1 MNNYINLFDSLNLTM
16 QSIFGTDG
24 IRGRF
29 NEEITYSLAYKVGY
43 ALASILENKKPIL
56 IGRDTRM
63 SGDILLHAITQGI
76 NDSGKKFI
84 NLGICPTPAI
94 PFLIQQENLSSGI
107 MISASHNPPEY
118 NGIKIFDHK
127 GQKITKYFENK
138 IQKFIEESNQKNLS
152 VSTKASPLNANKDL
166 MNIYIKSLI
175 QTMGGE
181 NLGGL
186 KIILDTCYGSATTCA
201 KKIFQSLGADVR
213 VINNSKNGMKINM
226 NCGSTNLEPLQR
238 ALRESSAD
246 MGFSFDGDADRVIGI
261 DSKGNVLDGD
271 HILFLWGRE
280 LMEQKILTNNLLIS
294 TQMANLGFE
303 KAWKKIGGILYRTD
317 VGDKYVHDAI
327 KKKRA
332 VLGGEQSGHI
342 LSKINNFSGDGI
354 LTALQISKFCKKKNI
369 NLNDWLKSSFEP
381 FPQKLTNI
389 NLDFNINKLNPKTK
403 LLINQT
409 LENFQEIYSDNCRVY
424 IRLSGTEPVIRVL
437 VEAQNYKE
445 VDCLSTEIKNKLL
458 LEVNKIMY

>member
-1 MNNYINLFDSLNLTM
+1 M

-43 ALASILENKKPIL
+43 ALGSTLEKKNPIL
-56 IGRDTRM
+56 IGRDTRI

-76 NDSGKKFI
+76 NQSGKKFI
-84 NLGICPTPAI
+84 NLGICPTPAV
-94 PFLIQQENLSSGI
+94 PFLIKKEKMSCGI

-118 NGIKIFDHK
+118 NGIKIFDHN
-127 GQKITKYFENK
+127 GQKITKDFENK
-138 IQKFIEESNQKNLS
+138 IQKIVEESNINSLP
-152 VSTKASPLNANKDL
+152 STEEKISLKENKDL
-166 MNIYIKSLI
+166 MNIYFQSLI

-181 NLGGL
+181 NLEGM

-201 KKIFQSLGADVR
+201 KNIFQNLGADVR
-213 VINNSKNGMKINM
+213 VINNSKNGLKINM
-226 NCGSTNLEPLQR
+226 NCGSTNLQPLKN
-238 ALRESSAD
+238 ALRENPAD

-280 LMEQKILTNNLLIS
+280 LMEKKILTNNLLIS

-303 KAWKKIGGILYRTD
+303 KAWNKIGGILHRTE
-317 VGDKYVHDAI
+317 VGDKFVFEAI
-327 KKKRA
+327 NQNNA
-332 VLGGEQSGHI
+332 ILGGEQSGHI

-354 LTALQISKFCKKKNI
+354 LTALQIAKYCKQKNI
-369 NLNDWLKSSFEP
+369 TLNDWLKSSFKP

-389 NLDFNINKLNPKTK
+389 NLDFDINNINQKTK
-403 LLINQT
+403 FLIDQT
-409 LENFQEIYSDNCRVY
+409 IDKYHSKFSHNCRIY
-424 IRLSGTEPVIRVL
+424 IRPSGTEPLMRVL
-437 VEAQNYKE
+437 VEAKNLKIVQSLSKE
-445 VDCLSTEIKNKLL
+445 ITHKLNLDIKNILNL
-458 LEVNKIMY
+458 S

>member
-1 MNNYINLFDSLNLTM
+1 M

-29 NEEITYSLAYKVGY
+29 NEDVTYSLAYKVGY
-43 ALASILENKKPIL
+43 ALGSNLKNNNSNPIL
-56 IGRDTRM
+56 IGRDTRI
-63 SGDILLHAITQGI
+63 SGDILLKAVTKGI
-76 NDSGKKFI
+76 NASGKKFI

-94 PFLIQQENLSSGI
+94 PFLIKKEKLSSGI

-118 NGIKIFDHK
+118 NGLKIFDHN
-127 GQKITKYFENK
+127 GQKISKNFENI
-138 IQKFIEESNQKNLS
+138 IQKLVEEQNQS
-152 VSTKASPLNANKDL
+152 VQTKDFSLRTNNEL
-166 MNIYIKSLI
+166 MEIYMQSLVK
-175 QTMGGE
+175 TMGGG
-181 NLGGL
+181 NLTGM

-213 VINNSKNGMKINM
+213 VINNSKNGLKINM
-226 NCGSTNLEPLQR
+226 NCGSTHLAPLKK
-238 ALRESSAD
+238 ALRESPAD
-246 MGFSFDGDADRVIGI
+246 IGFSFDGDADRVIGV

-317 VGDKYVHDAI
+317 VGDKHVHDAI
-327 KKKRA
+327 KEKGA

-354 LTALQISKFCKKKNI
+354 LTALQISKYCKKKNI

-381 FPQKLTNI
+381 FSQKLTNI
-389 NLDFNINKLNPKTK
+389 KLDFNINQLNPKTK
-403 LLINQT
+403 ILIDQT
-409 LENFQEIYSDNCRVY
+409 IENFQAIYSDNCRVY
-424 IRLSGTEPVIRVL
+424 IRPSGTEPVMRVL
-437 VEAQNYKE
+437 VEAKNHKK
-445 VDCLSTEIKNKLL
+445 VHSVSNEITNKLF
-458 LEVNKIMY
+458 LEINKIIN

>member
-1 MNNYINLFDSLNLTM
+1 M

-29 NEEITYSLAYKVGY
+29 NKEITYSLAYQVGY
-43 ALASILENKKPIL
+43 NLGLILEKKNPIL
-56 IGRDTRM
+56 IGRDTRI
-63 SGDILLHAITQGI
+63 SGDILLQAITQGI
-76 NDSGKKFI
+76 NESGKKYI

-94 PFLIQQENLSSGI
+94 PFLIKQGDLSGGI

-118 NGIKIFDHK
+118 NGLKIFDHN
-127 GQKITKYFENK
+127 GQKITKNFENK
-138 IQKFIEESNQKNLS
+138 IQKSIEESKQNILVSKKVSILNTNKNFM
-152 VSTKASPLNANKDL
+152 D
-166 MNIYIKSLI
+166 IYIKSLI

-181 NLGGL
+181 NLSGL

-201 KKIFQSLGADVR
+201 KKIFQSLGADVK
-213 VINNSKNGMKINM
+213 VINNSNNGLKINM
-226 NCGSTNLEPLQR
+226 NCGSTNLEPLKK
-238 ALRESSAD
+238 ALRESPAD
-246 MGFSFDGDADRVIGI
+246 MGFSFDGDADRVIGV

-280 LMEQKILTNNLLIS
+280 LMEQKSLTNNLLIS
-294 TQMANLGFE
+294 THMANLGFE
-303 KAWKKIGGILYRTD
+303 EAWKKIGGILYRTQ

-327 KKKRA
+327 KKKKA

-381 FPQKLTNI
+381 FPQKITSI
-389 NLDFNINKLNPKTK
+389 NLNSNINKFNPKTK
-403 LLINQT
+403 LLIDQT
-409 LENFQEIYSDNCRVY
+409 IENFQVTYSDKCRVY
-424 IRLSGTEPVIRVL
+424 IRPSGTEPVLRVL
-437 VEAQNYKE
+437 VEAKNIEE
-445 VDCLSTEIKNKLL
+445 VDSLSSEITNKLF
-458 LEVNKIMY
+458 LEINKIIN